1 MTIDEPNVSEDELE
15 SASGEPLPDRE
26 AMSLLPLD
34 PLGGPQPLSAPVEP
48 EVESSGGEHTLPV
61 EPPAES

>member
-1 MTIDEPNVSEDELE
+1 MTNDESNVSEDELE

-26 AMSLLPLD
+26 AMSILPID
-34 PLGGPQPLSAPVEP
+34 PAGGPMIPLPTDP
-48 EVESSGGEHTLPV
+48 EVESSGGGHTLPV